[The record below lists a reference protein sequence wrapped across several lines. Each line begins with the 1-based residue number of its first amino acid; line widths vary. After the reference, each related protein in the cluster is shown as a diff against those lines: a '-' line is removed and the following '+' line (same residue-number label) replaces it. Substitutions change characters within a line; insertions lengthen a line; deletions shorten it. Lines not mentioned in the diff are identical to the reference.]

1 MKRNIWLAGLVGIMA
16 LLLAVD
22 TAEAQWRG
30 RAARRGWG
38 GYDGGYYG
46 RSYGYDGGYG
56 GYGYYGRPYGS
67 YYRDSNY
74 YSGDGTI
81 STYNPM
87 QYASEESEGSRSRD
101 ALVRV
106 RVPRADARV
115 LIEGQEMKQTGTERL
130 FESPPL
136 EQGKDYNYTIKA
148 TWNDGGREVTREK
161 TVNFRAG
168 QQVGVDF
175 TRMTSDNSNDGAPVP
190 KRTQTRRTQDGEE
203 QAAQQAAE
211 EAADSGLLDKKTA
224 DSSHEGKVVKAA
236 DNKLTMTDKDGNKHT
251 HNVPATATITR
262 DSKNAKLDDL
272 KEGDMVTVT
281 TSKDDKGKS
290 LVVKIEAHSK

>member
-1 MKRNIWLAGLVGIMA
+1 MRQHFWLAGFVGIMA
-16 LLLAVD
+16 VLLAVD

-30 RAARRGWG
+30 RARRGWG

-46 RSYGYDGGYG
+46 RPYGYNDGFGGYG
-56 GYGYYGRPYGS
+56 GYGYGRPY
-67 YYRDSNY
+67 RDSYY

-81 STYNPM
+81 STYNPI
-87 QYASEESEGSRSRD
+87 QYASEESESSRSRD

-148 TWNDGGREVTREK
+148 TWNDGGREVSREK

-168 QQVGVDF
+168 QEVGVDF
-175 TRMTSDNSNDGAPVP
+175 TRMTSTNSNDLAPAP
-190 KRTQTRRTQDGEE
+190 RRSETKRIQDGEE
-203 QAAQQAAE
+203 QAAEQAAV
-211 EAADSGLLDKKTA
+211 DSGLLDKKAA
-224 DSSHEGKVVKAA
+224 DSSHEGKVVKAG

-262 DSKNAKLDDL
+262 DNKNAKLEDL

-281 TSKDDKGKS
+281 TSKDDKGKN
-290 LVVKIEAHSK
+290 LIVKIEAHSK